1 MGAETAKDPWRI
13 PTFLM
18 WLVFMLVGFFPD
30 AVFRYLQMA
39 AWVVRYE
46 ALVTSPLVLTI
57 AFAGYLAA
65 FAYSESVRGRCPQQL
80 ALGNAIQIGAVSL
93 VAFLPV
99 TLEAIRFA
107 MAMQYANLL
116 YVSFIV
122 LTTASIKVMAW
133 VYLLSFLVRYYV
145 FGHEAVFA
153 RMASFFPSARR
164 ISWEAPDESMDTQ
177 STNHDARAFDHH
189 DSARRVIK

>member
-122 LTTASIKVMAW
+122 LTTVAIKLMAW
-133 VYLLSFLVRYYV
+133 VYLLSFLVRYYLL
-145 FGHEAVFA
+145 GQDKVFA

-164 ISWEAPDESMDTQ
+164 TADASLERGDGKQ
-177 STNHDARAFDHH
+177 STIRSAPAFEQHEG
-189 DSARRVIK
+189 ARRILK